1 MNRSG
6 CKEKVKVGDV
16 TVVRRNQFIGQNVC
30 DFDVAI
36 CVNREENFEKKREK
50 ELYCRT

>member
-1 MNRSG
+1 M
-6 CKEKVKVGDV
+6 GDV

-36 CVNREENFEKKREK
+36 CVNREENLKKREK
-50 ELYCRT
+50 KNCIVEPSEPLPSPMYSF